1 MTAHIVTAPAPATGP
16 TGTTTGTAPAS
27 GTAPAPAVIAPTP
40 AAVAGAGLGGAWL
53 PLSAAFTD
61 AVADLTDR
69 EDLTV
74 QCAPG
79 LGQGAP
85 GCFVPALA
93 TIELDGTHLG
103 HRPDTCDPTRPADRH
118 RYPILWGV
126 LVHEAAHATHTRWEP
141 PTGAPA
147 AVFDAALALEESRIE
162 AAQVRRRPADR
173 SWLRAA
179 ASSLILADFFTP
191 TTSTHTATAATA
203 PATVPHG
210 ASGASATPATA
221 PGSGAGASGTGSG
234 ASGAVASGTVAG
246 AAVTTPGAAMT
257 PWNAGRAAALLLAR
271 TDAGILT
278 LAETAPLREV
288 VVGVLGESRL
298 SALSALWHIAHTTGD
313 TDGEAML
320 ELGRRWCRIIG
331 ARPDHPAPVPQPG
344 TPGASGDPSPLVK
357 AVGETL
363 IAVHASSDTRATAP
377 GTPGASS
384 TAANKGEER
393 RREKKAREEAQRA
406 ARRVFAPSTT
416 PTTARR
422 GPTAITSTRTPEPA
436 EQAAA
441 RRLARQLRSAAH
453 RDRVTTRTTSATPP
467 GRLSMRGALA
477 ADAQRAAGTTP
488 TAEPFTQTIRRHVPA
503 PPLRIG
509 IACDVSGSMNEF
521 ARPVASA
528 AWIIARAAGHVPD
541 AVSASV
547 IFGAWVRA
555 LTHPGQT
562 PAQVPVFA
570 ANDPCEDFTTA
581 VDALDAALDLTRPGA
596 ARLLVVVSDGR
607 FKDPHPTLGQQRL
620 DRLTASGC
628 AVLWLAPH
636 SHATVL
642 NGAHPIT
649 LTDPAQTADTIGA
662 AATRALRNA

>member
-1 MTAHIVTAPAPATGP
+1 MTAHIVTTAPTGPATP
-16 TGTTTGTAPAS
+16 ATRTAPAM
-27 GTAPAPAVIAPTP
+27 G
-40 AAVAGAGLGGAWL
+40 AALGGAWL

-61 AVADLTDR
+61 AAADLTDR
-69 EDLTV
+69 QDLTV
-74 QCAPG
+74 RCAPG

-126 LVHEAAHATHTRWEP
+126 LVHEAAHATHTRWSP

-147 AVFDAALALEESRIE
+147 AAMDAALALEESRIE

-173 SWLRAA
+173 PWLRAA

-191 TTSTHTATAATA
+191 TTATGPTSAPTTAPPGTPGA
-203 PATVPHG
+203 PATP
-210 ASGASATPATA
+210 PTA
-221 PGSGAGASGTGSG
+221 PGSSAGASVPGGG
-234 ASGAVASGTVAG
+234 ASGGGAG

-271 TDAGILT
+271 TTAGILT
-278 LAETAPLREV
+278 PAETAPLREV

-298 SALSALWHIAHTTGD
+298 SALAALWHIAHTTED

-331 ARPDHPAPVPQPG
+331 ARPDHPAPVPPTG

-363 IAVHASSDTRATAP
+363 VAVHASPDTPATAP
-377 GTPGASS
+377 GTPGGPTSQR
-384 TAANKGEER
+384 EER
-393 RREKKAREEAQRA
+393 RQEKQARDQAQRA
-406 ARRVFAPSTT
+406 ARRVFAPGTS
-416 PTTARR
+416 PTTRR
-422 GPTAITSTRTPEPA
+422 GFTAITGTRAPEPA

-441 RRLARQLRSAAH
+441 RRLARQLRAAAH

-488 TAEPFTQTIRRHVPA
+488 TAEPFTQTVRRHVPA

-528 AWIIARAAGHVPD
+528 AWIIARAAGHLSN

-547 IFGAWVRA
+547 IFGARVRP
-555 LTHPGQT
+555 LTRPGQT

-570 ANDPCEDFTTA
+570 ANDPTEDFTTA

-596 ARLLVVVSDGR
+596 ARLLVIVSDGR

-636 SHATVL
+636 RHATVL

-662 AATRALRNA
+662 AAIHALRNA

>member
-1 MTAHIVTAPAPATGP
+1 MTAHIVTAPATGP
-16 TGTTTGTAPAS
+16 TTASGPAPAP
-27 GTAPAPAVIAPTP
+27 GPGAAAPAPAAAP
-40 AAVAGAGLGGAWL
+40 ARGGVRGQWL
-53 PLSAAFTD
+53 RLSAAFTD

-93 TIELDGTHLG
+93 TIELDGAHLG
-103 HRPDTCDPTRPADRH
+103 HKPETCDPTRPADRA
-118 RYPILWGV
+118 RYAALWGV

-147 AVFDAALALEESRIE
+147 AAIDAALALEESRIE
-162 AAQVRRRPADR
+162 AAQVRRRPTDR
-173 SWLRAA
+173 PWLRASA
-179 ASSLILADFFTP
+179 THLILNDFFTP
-191 TTSTHTATAATA
+191 TASA
-203 PATVPHG
+203 PA
-210 ASGASATPATA
+210 ASTGTSGPAA
-221 PGSGAGASGTGSG
+221 AGAGAPSGSAPSG
-234 ASGAVASGTVAG
+234 AAAGVGAVVS
-246 AAVTTPGAAMT
+246 TPGAAMT

-278 LAETAPLREV
+278 PAETAALREV
-288 VVGVLGESRL
+288 VVEVLGESRL
-298 SALSALWHIAHTTGD
+298 SALSALWHIAHATAD

-331 ARPDHPAPVPQPG
+331 ARPDQPAPTPPPG

-363 IAVHASSDTRATAP
+363 IAVHNAPDTAATAP
-377 GTPGASS
+377 GSAPEPTDR
-384 TAANKGEER
+384 GEER
-393 RREKKAREEAQRA
+393 RQEKKAREEAQRA

-416 PTTARR
+416 PTTRR
-422 GPTAITSTRTPEPA
+422 GPTAITGTRTPTPA

-441 RRLARQLRSAAH
+441 RQLARQLRAAAH
-453 RDRVTTRTTSATPP
+453 RDRVTTRTTSPTPP

-477 ADAQRAAGTTP
+477 ADAQRAAGVTP

-509 IACDVSGSMNEF
+509 IACDVSGSMNAF
-521 ARPVASA
+521 AAPVASA
-528 AWIIARAAGHVPD
+528 AWIIARAAAHVPD

-547 IFGAWVRA
+547 IFGARVRA
-555 LTHPGQT
+555 LTHPGRV
-562 PAQVPVFA
+562 AAKVPVFA
-570 ANDPCEDFTTA
+570 ADDPREDFVEA
-581 VDALDAALDLTRPGA
+581 IDALDAAVELTRPGA
-596 ARLLVVVSDGR
+596 ARLLVIVSDGQ
-607 FKDPHPTLGQQRL
+607 FKDDHPTLGQKRL

-636 SHATVL
+636 QYATVMR
-642 NGAHPIT
+642 GAHHVT
-649 LTDPAQTADTIGA
+649 LTDPARTADTIGA
-662 AATRALRNA
+662 AATHALRNA